1 MSDRENYS
9 MDGEIRGFSD
19 LLEDSG
25 QKAGEVQFY
34 EDVWGPE
41 PPPFDPDRVYT
52 LPDLSLD
59 LSAPIMVDTDKINV
73 DDLVNAKPGSIIR
86 CTGIPAPLIRV
97 VTLHPLEADWND
109 IWSKATHE

>member
-1 MSDRENYS
+1 

-19 LLEDSG
+19 LLKDSG
-25 QKAGEVQFY
+25 QKAEGEVQFY
-34 EDVWGPE
+34 EDVWGRV
-41 PPPFDPDRVYT
+41 PPPFNPDLVYT

-73 DDLVNAKPGSIIR
+73 EDLMKAKPGSIIR

-97 VTLHPLEADWND
+97 VTLHPLEADWNE
-109 IWSKATHE
+109 IWSKATNG

>member
-1 MSDRENYS
+1 

-19 LLEDSG
+19 LLKDSG
-25 QKAGEVQFY
+25 QKAEGVVQFY

-52 LPDLSLD
+52 LPELD
-59 LSAPIMVDTDKINV
+59 LDVSAPIMVDADKINIE
-73 DDLVNAKPGSIIR
+73 DLVRAKPGSIIR
-86 CTGIPAPLIRV
+86 CTGIPAPLIKV
-97 VTLHPLEADWND
+97 VTRHPLEADWNE